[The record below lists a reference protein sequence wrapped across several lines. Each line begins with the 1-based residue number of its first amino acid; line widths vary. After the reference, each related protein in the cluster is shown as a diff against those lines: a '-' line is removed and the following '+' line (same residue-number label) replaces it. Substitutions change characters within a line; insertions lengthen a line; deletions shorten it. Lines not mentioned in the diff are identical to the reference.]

1 MTVVAVGG
9 YGRAQLSPHSDIDL
23 LLLVPSKSDV
33 SKATIRG
40 LLYPLWDAGF
50 QVGHAVRSAKQ
61 AIERCHEDL
70 HAATSLLTARYVA
83 GDREAFE
90 ELIDR
95 RARLLARD
103 GKMLLRRI
111 AEATRERHRRAAR
124 AGWMLAPDI
133 KEDIGGLRDAHRV
146 YWARTIVGEGE
157 TSADLATAERTL
169 LAVREV
175 LHSLS
180 KRKNDRIHIELQPD
194 IARRL
199 KLEGD
204 HPEDALMEAVHTAA
218 RSVEYIAD
226 RAWDA
231 IRGSYERGPRRSGS
245 VQRLGGGVVV
255 RDGVIG
261 VAASGVRPLAVI
273 AAKAETGRPL
283 DRAAYDAL
291 RNMTMDPPWDAEDRR
306 DFLAALRG
314 EHVVEALEVLDE
326 IGWEHV
332 MPDWLRVRGLAQ
344 HDPYHRFTVDGH
356 LFEAV
361 REISRAIVTDQ
372 AAVTAAHEAGD
383 LDPLYMAALLHD
395 IGKGSGED
403 HSIAGARIAE
413 KVSRDMGFEERHVVE
428 ITTLVRH
435 HLLLVDTATRR
446 DLDDGAVIEFVADVV
461 PDPRILRLLLI
472 LSIAD
477 GRATGPDGWND
488 WKATLVR
495 DLYRKVMVAL
505 ETGAVPGRS
514 DVRTKVDEVEAY
526 EPSLA
531 GRVYDVLATLP
542 PSYLGS
548 TSLPHMVDEVRLLLQ
563 RPGRGEVRWR
573 IDEGLEPSEVV
584 LTICTLDRPGT
595 LARAAGVLALHR
607 ISVLRAHAFS
617 TTDGLAL
624 ERFILRDPEANVW
637 EGIGRDLQAAYSGRL
652 ALEARIE
659 RKITDYVTTKGV
671 EAEVRVFNDQS
682 AHSSIVEVRT
692 RDALGILYAITSAIA
707 DLDLDIHVAKVDTLG
722 ERIVDTFYVRTPWN
736 AKLEDAQVDELRRAI
751 EHRVARLFSR

>member
-1 MTVVAVGG
+1 MGG
-9 YGRAQLSPHSDIDL
+9 YGRGELSPHSDIDL
-23 LLLVPSKSDV
+23 LLVVPPRSDV
-33 SKATIRG
+33 SKATTRG

-50 QVGHAVRSAKQ
+50 QVGHAVRTAKQ
-61 AIERCHEDL
+61 SVERANEDL
-70 HAATSLLTARYVA
+70 HAATSLLSARFVA
-83 GDREAFE
+83 GDPEGFE

-95 RARLLARD
+95 RGRYLARD
-103 GKMLLRRI
+103 GRALLKRI
-111 AEATRERHRRAAR
+111 AAATRERHRRAAR

-146 YWARTIVGEGE
+146 GWARAIVGETTE
-157 TSADLATAERTL
+157 VADLVDPERTL

-180 KRKNDRIHIELQPD
+180 KRKTDRIHIELQPEL
-194 IARRL
+194 AQRL
-199 KLEGD
+199 GLEGD
-204 HPEDALMEAVHTAA
+204 RAADELMNAVHTAA
-218 RSVEYIAD
+218 RTIEHVAD
-226 RAWDA
+226 REWDA
-231 IRGSYERGPRRSGS
+231 ISRKLERGPRRSGS
-245 VQRLGGGVVV
+245 SQRLGGGVVV

-261 VAASGVRPLAVI
+261 VAPTGDVRPFAII
-273 AAKAETGRPL
+273 AAKADSGRPL
-283 DRAAYDAL
+283 DPAAYEAL
-291 RNMTMDPPWDAEDRR
+291 RTKMKSRPWEAEDRR
-306 DFLAALRG
+306 DFLSALRG
-314 EHVVEALEVLDE
+314 EHVVEALEVLDVV
-326 IGWEHV
+326 GWDRV
-332 MPDWLRVRGLAQ
+332 MPEWLRVRGLAQ

-361 REISRAIVTDQ
+361 REVSRALNDDPT
-372 AAVTAAHEAGD
+372 AATAAHEAGD
-383 LDPLYMAALLHD
+383 LDPLFMAALLHD

-403 HSIAGARIAE
+403 HSVAGARLAEEIA
-413 KVSRDMGFEERHVVE
+413 RNMGFEERHVAE
-428 ITTLVRH
+428 ITTLVRQ

-446 DLDDGAVIEFVADVV
+446 DLDDGAVIEFVANTIKDG
-461 PDPRILRLLLI
+461 RILRLLLI

-495 DLYRKVMVAL
+495 DLYRKVLVAL
-505 ETGAVPGRS
+505 ETGSIPGRA

-531 GRVYDVLATLP
+531 GRVQDVLETLP
-542 PSYLGS
+542 PSYLRS
-548 TSLPHMVDEVRLLLQ
+548 TSLPHMVDEVRLLLN

-573 IDEGLEPSEVV
+573 VDEGLELGEVV
-584 LTICTLDRPGT
+584 LTVCTLDRPGT

-624 ERFILRDPEANVW
+624 ERFIVREPEGEIWDA
-637 EGIGRDLQAAYSGRL
+637 IGRDLAAAYSGRL

-659 RKITDYVTTKGV
+659 RKISDYET
-671 EAEVRVFNDQS
+671 ERRLDAEVRVLNDAS
-682 AHSSIVEVRT
+682 EHSSIVEVRT

-707 DLDLDIHVAKVDTLG
+707 ELELDIHVAKVDTLG

-736 AKLEDAQVDELRRAI
+736 AKLEEAQVDELRRAI

>member
-1 MTVVAVGG
+1 VVAVGG
-9 YGRAQLSPHSDIDL
+9 YGRRELSPHSDIDL
-23 LLLVPSKSDV
+23 LLIVPAKSDL
-33 SKATIRG
+33 SKATTRG

-70 HAATSLLTARYVA
+70 HAATSLLSARYVA
-83 GDREAFE
+83 GDREGYD

-95 RARLLARD
+95 RTRYLARD
-103 GKMLLRRI
+103 GRALLKRI
-111 AEATRERHRRAAR
+111 AAATKERHRRAAR

-146 YWARTIVGEGE
+146 HWARAIVGEGSE
-157 TSADLATAERTL
+157 VPALLEAERTL

-180 KRKNDRIHIELQPD
+180 KRKSDRIHIELQPD
-194 IARRL
+194 IALRL
-199 KLEGD
+199 GLEGERGAD
-204 HPEDALMEAVHTAA
+204 ELMSAVHTAA
-218 RSVEYIAD
+218 RAIEHTAD
-226 RAWDA
+226 REWDA
-231 IRGSYERGPRRSGS
+231 ISSAYERGPRRSGS
-245 VQRLGGGVVV
+245 VQRLDGGVVV

-261 VAASGVRPLAVI
+261 VTSTTEVRPFAIV
-273 AAKAETGRPL
+273 AAKAELGRPL
-283 DRAAYDAL
+283 DATAYDAL
-291 RNMTMDPPWDAEDRR
+291 RMTDKRSAWSAEDRR
-306 DFLAALRG
+306 DLLGALRG
-314 EHVVEALEVLDE
+314 EHVVEALEVLDVV
-326 IGWEHV
+326 GWERV
-332 MPDWLRVRGLAQ
+332 MPEWLRVRGLAQ

-361 REISRAIVTDQ
+361 REVSRALADDAT
-372 AAVTAAHEAGD
+372 AATAAHEAGD

-403 HSIAGARIAE
+403 HSVAGARLAE
-413 KVSRDMGFEERHVVE
+413 AICRNMGFDERHVTE
-428 ITTLVRH
+428 IATLVRH

-446 DLDDGAVIEFVADVV
+446 DLDDGAVIESVATTI
-461 PDPRILRLLLI
+461 PDGRILRLLLI

-495 DLYRKVMVAL
+495 DLYRKVLVAL
-505 ETGAVPGRS
+505 ETGAVPGRA

-531 GRVYDVLATLP
+531 GRVQDVLETLP
-542 PSYLGS
+542 PSYLRS

-573 IDEGLEPSEVV
+573 VDEGLEPGEKV

-617 TTDGLAL
+617 TTDGMAL
-624 ERFILRDPEANVW
+624 ERFIVRDPAGDVW
-637 EGIGRDLQAAYSGRL
+637 EALGRDMSAAYSGRL

-659 RKITDYVTTKGV
+659 RKISDY
-671 EAEVRVFNDQS
+671 ESDRRLDAEVRVLNEAS
-682 AHSSIVEVRT
+682 EHSSIVEVRT
-692 RDALGILYAITSAIA
+692 LDALGILYAITSAIA
-707 DLDLDIHVAKVDTLG
+707 ELDLDIHVAKVDTLG

-736 AKLEDAQVDELRRAI
+736 AKLEEAQVEELRRAI